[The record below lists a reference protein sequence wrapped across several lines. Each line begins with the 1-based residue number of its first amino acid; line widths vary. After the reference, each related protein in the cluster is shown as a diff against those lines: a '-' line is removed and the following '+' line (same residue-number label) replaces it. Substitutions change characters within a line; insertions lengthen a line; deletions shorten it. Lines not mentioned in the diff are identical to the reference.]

1 VISMQTRNTR
11 INEPDA
17 FPAYINALAL
27 GITRHIVLYSVSVCC
42 AIQMVLHPVKTMTV
56 NTMTTWGKETLLNE
70 LCSFSI
76 QFFPKIPNIC

>member
-1 VISMQTRNTR
+1 MISMQTRNTR

-56 NTMTTWGKETLLNE
+56 NTMTTWGKEVFILDYGTSVSSFTLVNLG
-70 LCSFSI
+70 
-76 QFFPKIPNIC
+76 

>member
-56 NTMTTWGKETLLNE
+56 NTRYK
-70 LCSFSI
+70 CI
-76 QFFPKIPNIC
+76 QLHACESWLILKFAFRTV